1 MSPQSPDEAASKPS
15 AGTPASQGKGRPTPT
30 RKEAEAAARE
40 RAKLGTDR
48 KALAKSQ
55 RAQRAAASRKM
66 REAFKTGDEAG
77 LPARDRGPHKR
88 FIRDFVDA
96 RIGFAELFA
105 PLLVLILILTTI
117 DPELGSG
124 MWMTSV
130 VLVLAD
136 LFWLRF
142 RVRRAFRKQFPEAPL
157 KGVTYYA
164 LVRSLQLRI
173 LRLPKPQ
180 VKIGQPLPDTYR

>member
-1 MSPQSPDEAASKPS
+1 LSPQSPDEAASTPS
-15 AGTPASQGKGRPTPT
+15 NQGKGRPTPT

-40 RAKLGTDR
+40 RARLGTDR

-105 PLLVLILILTTI
+105 PLLVVILILTTI

-130 VLVLAD
+130 FLVLAD